1 MNFDDLVKTKCHTW
15 VFFLWLLPLSR
26 GFQNPRWPVR
36 LMHIRNL
43 DAVASKESDHNL
55 MNREYSHPPFKVGI
69 VGAGSIAF
77 GTASLLASLGHD
89 PMLWSPSG
97 RGTQDL
103 LENSADGQ
111 SIRYKIQSTR
121 ALEQTF
127 DVRVAC
133 EKFGRQTSL

>member
-1 MNFDDLVKTKCHTW
+1 MNFDDLVKLLGQTCR

-26 GFQNPRWPVR
+26 GFQNPPWPMR
-36 LMHIRNL
+36 LIHIQM
-43 DAVASKESDHNL
+43 DAVAASREYH
-55 MNREYSHPPFKVGI
+55 MNHLEYSHPPLKVGI
-69 VGAGSIAF
+69 AGAGSIAF

-103 LENSADGQ
+103 LEKSIDGQ
-111 SIRYKIQSTR
+111 SISYKIRSTR

-133 EKFGRQTSL
+133 EKIGRQRKC